1 MNKSEMFNTLLDN
14 LKIDLKQAKKI
25 SFHYRKITR
34 ALNSKFRNSS
44 SAISNRLK
52 VGSVGRHTAIKG
64 ISDLDMLYI
73 MPSWMYSNYD
83 EMSNGQSKLL
93 TDVRDTLAEIYPEQE
108 VKKDR
113 LVVQVNFKNFQV
125 EVQPV
130 FRQPNGDFLYP
141 ESYYGGSWKVTKP
154 SAEISAMKEFSRTR
168 SDNLRKLC
176 KMVRA
181 WKNRN
186 GVNMGGLLI
195 DTLVHRFLSSADQ
208 YDSASTSSFDLLSR
222 DFFYYLSCE
231 ERKERYHA
239 LGSNQ
244 HVTVKSPWFGKAA
257 KQAYDTCV
265 EAINAEG
272 KSLAHDKW
280 RSIYGRAFP
289 SKPKLATESSYS
301 GFESRS
307 AWRDTEEFI
316 EDRFSVDIKSSV
328 DVDCIVVQDGFRAQ
342 RLIDFIRSGTRL
354 SHKKSLNFSI
364 VKESLDDSESY
375 SIYWKVL
382 NIGAEA
388 ERRDDIRGQ
397 IFPGNKAMSHKETT
411 NFRGD
416 HLVECYVVKNGVVV
430 ARKPI
435 QVPIE

>member
-1 MNKSEMFNTLLDN
+1 MNKEEMFNTLLDN

-34 ALNSKFRNSS
+34 ALNKKFRSS
-44 SAISNRLK
+44 NSAISNRLK

-73 MPSWMYSNYD
+73 MPGWMYVDYNKMD
-83 EMSNGQSKLL
+83 NGQSKLL
-93 TDVRDTLAEIYPEQE
+93 TDVRNVLAEIYPEQE

-113 LVVQVNFKNFQV
+113 LVVQISFKNFQV

-130 FRQPNGDFLYP
+130 FKQPNGDFIYP
-141 ESYYGGSWKVTKP
+141 ESYYGGSWKTTKP

-168 SDNLRKLC
+168 NDNLRKLC

-195 DTLVHRFLSSADQ
+195 DTLVHRFLSSTDQ
-208 YDSASTSSFDLLSR
+208 YDSVSTSSFDCLSR
-222 DFFYYLSCE
+222 DFFYYLSRE
-231 ERKERYHA
+231 EKKERYHA

-244 HVTVKSPWFGKAA
+244 HVKVKSPWFGKAA

-272 KSLAHDKW
+272 KLLAHDKW

-289 SKPKLATESSYS
+289 AKPRLIAESSYS
-301 GFESRS
+301 GMESRS
-307 AWRDTEEFI
+307 LWRNTEEFI
-316 EDRFSVDIKSSV
+316 EDRFSVDIRSSV
-328 DVDCIVVQDGFRAQ
+328 EVDCVISQDGFRAG

-364 VKESLDDSESY
+364 VKESLDDLESY
-375 SIYWKVL
+375 HVYWKVL
-382 NIGAEA
+382 NIGPEA
-388 ERRDDIRGQ
+388 ERRDNIRGQ
-397 IFPGNKAMSHKETT
+397 ILPGNKAMTHKETT
-411 NFRGD
+411 SFRGD
-416 HLVECYVVKNGVVV
+416 HLVECYVVKNNVVV
-430 ARKPI
+430 ARQAI